1 MMRWTY
7 NMAAMDDARRW
18 RRRRRRRRRSLSRKA
33 FFCRCALNK
42 SK

>member
-7 NMAAMDDARRW
+7 NMAAMDDARW
-18 RRRRRRRRRSLSRKA
+18 WRRRRRRRSLSRKA

>member
-7 NMAAMDDARRW
+7 NMAAMDDATRRW
-18 RRRRRRRRRSLSRKA
+18 RRRRRRRSLSRKA

>member
-18 RRRRRRRRRSLSRKA
+18 RRRRRRRSLSRKA

>member
-7 NMAAMDDARRW
+7 NMAAMDDAKRW
-18 RRRRRRRRRSLSRKA
+18 WRRRRRRRSLSRKA
-33 FFCRCALNK
+33 FFCRWALNK

>member
-1 MMRWTY
+1 MRWTY
-7 NMAAMDDARRW
+7 NMAAMDDARR
-18 RRRRRRRRRSLSRKA
+18 RRRRRRSLSGKA

>member
-1 MMRWTY
+1 MDLQH
-7 NMAAMDDARRW
+7 AAIDDARRW
-18 RRRRRRRRRSLSRKA
+18 RRRRRRRSLSRKA